1 MTDAAAGWQE
11 QYSLL
16 EPLFRQESGLMAILV
31 LLSAFSLGCWNGDD
45 RPADL
50 GALQTTPYELR
61 ASPDQTASTDVQ
73 RVDDA

>member
-1 MTDAAAGWQE
+1 
-11 QYSLL
+11 
-16 EPLFRQESGLMAILV
+16 MAILV

>member
-50 GALQTTPYELR
+50 GALQTYELR

-73 RVDDA
+73 MVDDA